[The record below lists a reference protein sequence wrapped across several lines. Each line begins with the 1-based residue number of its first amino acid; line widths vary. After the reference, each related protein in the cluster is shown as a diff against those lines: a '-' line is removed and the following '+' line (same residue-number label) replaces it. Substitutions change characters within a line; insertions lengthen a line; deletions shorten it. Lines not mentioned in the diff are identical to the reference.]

1 MIYSYSMFT
10 SQAIQE
16 FMDAIPVSLIVAVPD
31 EKIQRD
37 VYFKILY
44 MNTFS
49 TSLLGGYKESD
60 SSLFHMLEKVDTDV
74 DWMKFGSSAFQ
85 SREPVSVGC
94 FSERLAKWLSITFC
108 YFEKN
113 YLLVTVTDITTAK
126 EQESLFRRYAQKT
139 LSAPGVNLE
148 KRVER
153 TEDIIKTLTEKLEQI
168 SYYDALTGLAN
179 MSSYNEVVSAAVK
192 DAEEKGFD
200 IGLMLLDLDNLKDI
214 NDLRGHTA
222 GNAVLRKVA
231 QILRKF
237 EQHNILPFRFGGD
250 EFILLAVDVGSYNRM
265 VDIGNMVMESCH
277 QSEVS
282 VSAGI
287 AVYPHDAHSEDELLR
302 FADLAMHEVK
312 KNGKNDI
319 SFFNSSMQKDFLKR
333 LSLET
338 KLSIAVLNGS
348 FQLYFQ
354 PQIDLHKNRL
364 RGFEALIRWHDP
376 EIGWI
381 SPADFIP
388 VAEETKLIQTIGL
401 WVLENCISTWKDW
414 HAKYNFNGIMSI
426 NVSPVQLQKTEFLQD
441 VSRLIAKYQV
451 DPSKLEIEVTEG
463 IFIDNSEEIIGQ
475 LRQIKNMGL
484 GIALDDFGTGY
495 SSLNYLQRIPLTVL
509 KIDKSF
515 VNNLSEK
522 DSVEKNI
529 TESII
534 SLVNK
539 MGLETIAE
547 GIETIEQFTVLKKMN
562 CDFIQGFLA
571 GKPMSLQNCSQFLSG
586 DFSVV
591 QQVPEA
597 GAITYSL

>member
-1 MIYSYSMFT
+1 MDRLNYT
-10 SQAIQE
+10 SKREKGKHLNYEERIKIE
-16 FMDAIPVSLIVAVPD
+16 TLSKIGMKS
-31 EKIQRD
+31 EKIAAEIGCSGRTIRRELAKGRTELLNSDLTTRTEYSADRGQKSHD
-37 VYFKILY
+37 YAATAKGAMLKI
-44 MNTFS
+44 
-49 TSLLGGYKESD
+49 GKDYKLVKEI
-60 SSLFHMLEKVDTDV
+60 
-74 DWMKFGSSAFQ
+74 
-85 SREPVSVGC
+85 
-94 FSERLAKWLSITFC
+94 ERL
-108 YFEKN
+108 
-113 YLLVTVTDITTAK
+113 
-126 EQESLFRRYAQKT
+126 
-139 LSAPGVNLE
+139 
-148 KRVER
+148 
-153 TEDIIKTLTEKLEQI
+153 IIKEKMSPYAAAQSIKNSGKFTTVLSYKTIYNYIDLGLFPNLTNK
-168 SYYDALTGLAN
+168 
-179 MSSYNEVVSAAVK
+179 
-192 DAEEKGFD
+192 
-200 IGLMLLDLDNLKDI
+200 
-214 NDLRGHTA
+214 H
-222 GNAVLRKVA
+222 
-231 QILRKF
+231 
-237 EQHNILPFRFGGD
+237 LP
-250 EFILLAVDVGSYNRM
+250 
-265 VDIGNMVMESCH
+265 
-277 QSEVS
+277 
-282 VSAGI
+282 
-287 AVYPHDAHSEDELLR
+287 
-302 FADLAMHEVK
+302 VK

-319 SFFNSSMQKDFLKR
+319 SFFNADMQKDFLKR

-354 PQIDLHKNRL
+354 PQIDLHKNCL

-401 WVLENCISTWKDW
+401 WVLENCIATWKDW

-515 VNNLSEK
+515 VNNLSEN